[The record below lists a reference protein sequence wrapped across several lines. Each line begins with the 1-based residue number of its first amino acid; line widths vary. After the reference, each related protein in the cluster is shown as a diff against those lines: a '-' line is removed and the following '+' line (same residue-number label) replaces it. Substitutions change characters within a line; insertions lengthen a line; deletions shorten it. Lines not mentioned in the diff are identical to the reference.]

1 MSAGKDQNQA
11 APQDARPLRR
21 AWKMI
26 SHGEQ
31 FKATVVLLTMTVSM
45 VTWKYFGSPEFYDQ
59 GLSRRLSLG
68 GDPQVLAAVYCFLAS
83 FVLLGV
89 IPALIVK
96 FVFRERLADYGA
108 IGDPQGTFRSMAI
121 FVPIFLVSGYTG
133 SLDWPCRRIS
143 HQSSAARPAMFV
155 LHATTYFL
163 FYLGW
168 EFGFRGFMQIG
179 RGSMGSGARCC
190 LHSCSPSRCTSA
202 GPPPRPICRSW
213 AEFCGRVVTAL
224 ARSFPAPCS
233 ITPVAGLVPMLPHL
247 STSDDTA
254 TGLRTGTAPDGS
266 HRFIGSHL
274 VQLARRRSGS
284 DRAGLETP

>member
-1 MSAGKDQNQA
+1 MSAGNDQNQA

-96 FVFRERLADYGA
+96 FVFRERLADYGVQLG
-108 IGDPQGTFRSMAI
+108 IPKRTFRSMAI

-133 SLDWPCRRIS
+133 SFD
-143 HQSSAARPAMFV
+143 PAMQAYYPINPRAGASGAMFA

-179 RGSMGSGARCC
+179 LRGSMGEV
-190 LHSCSPSRCTSA
+190 SA
-202 GPPPRPICRSW
+202 
-213 AEFCGRVVTAL
+213 L
-224 ARSFPAPCS
+224 
-233 ITPVAGLVPMLPHL
+233 
-247 STSDDTA
+247 
-254 TGLRTGTAPDGS
+254 
-266 HRFIGSHL
+266 L
-274 VQLARRRSGS
+274 VQVLASVALHFGRPATETYLSILGGILWGVFAYRTRSLLSGTLQHYTLALS
-284 DRAGLETP
+284 LDWFLCFRT